1 MLFRQGDGL
10 GMNADE
16 KIRIDKWL
24 WAARFFKTRSQA
36 AEAVAGGKV
45 RVAGDRVKPA
55 RAIGVGEEVRVR
67 KGPCE
72 FVVTVLGLSSRR
84 LSAPEAQQLYSDTE
98 ASARQREAMREERRL
113 RREAGIIPPPT
124 RPGKRDRRLIKK
136 FIRKD

>member
-1 MLFRQGDGL
+1 MT
-10 GMNADE
+10 ADE

-45 RVAGDRVKPA
+45 HVGGLRVKPA
-55 RAIGVGEEVRVR
+55 RAIGVGEEVRIQ
-67 KGPCE
+67 KGPYE
-72 FVVTVLGLSSRR
+72 FVVTVLGLAPRR
-84 LSAPEAQQLYSDTE
+84 LAAPEAQQLYRETA
-98 ASARQREAMREERRL
+98 ASQEQREAVREERRL
-113 RREAGIIPPPT
+113 RREAGIVPPAS

>member
-1 MLFRQGDGL
+1 MRFRQGDGL

-45 RVAGDRVKPA
+45 HVAGGRVKPA
-55 RAIGVGEEVRVR
+55 RAIGVGEEIRIQ
-67 KGPCE
+67 KGLYE

-84 LSAPEAQQLYSDTE
+84 LSAAEAQHLYRETE
-98 ASARQREAMREERRL
+98 ASAQQREAVREERRL
-113 RREAGIIPPPT
+113 RREAGIIPPPS

>member
-1 MLFRQGDGL
+1 MT
-10 GMNADE
+10 ADE

-45 RVAGDRVKPA
+45 HVAGGRVKPA
-55 RAIGVGEEVRVR
+55 RLIGVGEEVRVQ
-67 KGPCE
+67 KGPYA
-72 FVVTVLGLSSRR
+72 FVVTVLELASRR
-84 LSAPEAQQLYSDTE
+84 LSAPEAQQLYSE
-98 ASARQREAMREERRL
+98 SEQSREGREAVREERRL
-113 RREAGIIPPPT
+113 RREAGIVPPPT